1 METQNLEEWYRR
13 YGPLVLRR
21 CFQLLKDAEEA
32 NDALQ
37 EVFMQIL
44 RRPGLLE
51 AEFASSLLYKIA
63 TNTCLNRLRGM
74 NRRAETRDEAVLL
87 NIASEED
94 VEGRS
99 AAGRLLDRIFGRL
112 PESTRVMAVLHFV
125 DGLTLEEVAQETSLS
140 VSGVRKRL
148 RALKQLGQS
157 GQTEFGEN
165 PQHA

>member
-1 METQNLEEWYRR
+1 
-13 YGPLVLRR
+13 
-21 CFQLLKDAEEA
+21 
-32 NDALQ
+32 
-37 EVFMQIL
+37 MQIL

-94 VEGRS
+94 MEGRS

-148 RALKQLGQS
+148 RVLKQLGQS